1 MNQNHKVR
9 NQWITMGVR
18 VSAQNL
24 KSIYNLMTQTGNLEL
39 ANFYKNYK
47 QIYKKVVKEAKK
59 LQVYE
64 GLGNKS
70 IWKLIKRRKKW

>member
-1 MNQNHKVR
+1 MDLPRVL
-9 NQWITMGVR
+9 R

-39 ANFYKNYK
+39 ANFYKKYK

-59 LQVYE
+59 LHNAKVYE
-64 GLGNKS
+64 RLGNKS
-70 IWKLIKRRKKW
+70 I